1 MLSTESCLSSNNSIN
16 KLYIFILNLY
26 LTTSRTICRIEAWSR
41 KLLQSCAKIY
51 TIAVLELAMAKPK
64 KPVNQRRVVTNT
76 TAVMSS
82 SVFS

>member
-1 MLSTESCLSSNNSIN
+1 MLLTESCLTSNNNNN

-41 KLLQSCAKIY
+41 NLLQRCAKIY
-51 TIAVLELAMAKPK
+51 TIAVLELAMAKPN
-64 KPVNQRRVVTNT
+64 KPANQCRTVTST